1 MITKDIGIFESGDG
15 GELSI
20 VSGDLLLS
28 ESILQQVYLALF
40 GGNIESNTI
49 GNEID
54 SQERFDYWANGLL
67 WPQNPD
73 KQFNSNTERA
83 LNELVLNSS
92 GRIKVINAVE
102 SDLDYL
108 KLIVNFE
115 VSVSIVSKNS
125 VRISV
130 VLLSKN
136 NLENKQLVLVYDNA
150 KNELIINK
158 VI

>member
-20 VSGDLLLS
+20 ISDDLLLS

-40 GGNIESNTI
+40 GGNIEANTI
-49 GNEID
+49 GNEIE

-67 WPQNPD
+67 WTQNPN

-83 LNELVLNSS
+83 LKELVLNSS

-102 SDLDYL
+102 SDLEYL

-115 VSVSIVSKNS
+115 VSVSIISNNAVK
-125 VRISV
+125 ISV
-130 VLLSKN
+130 MLLRKN
-136 NLENKQLVLVYDNA
+136 NLENKILVLVYDNA
-150 KNELIINK
+150 KNELIINNT
-158 VI
+158 I